1 MRVTK
6 ALIGG
11 RVHIFA
17 FLNRFVEID
26 WISKEIRRLE
36 REYMRLLNKHPL
48 KLTSINTLVMPLLGY
63 SWIIKWVMQYDFR
76 NYFLS
81 QCRSRIW

>member
-1 MRVTK
+1 MGVTR

-26 WISKEIRRLE
+26 WISKEIHRPE
-36 REYMRLLNKHPL
+36 REYMNKHPL
-48 KLTSINTLVMPLLGY
+48 KLTSINTLVMVLL
-63 SWIIKWVMQYDFR
+63 WV
-76 NYFLS
+76 
-81 QCRSRIW
+81 